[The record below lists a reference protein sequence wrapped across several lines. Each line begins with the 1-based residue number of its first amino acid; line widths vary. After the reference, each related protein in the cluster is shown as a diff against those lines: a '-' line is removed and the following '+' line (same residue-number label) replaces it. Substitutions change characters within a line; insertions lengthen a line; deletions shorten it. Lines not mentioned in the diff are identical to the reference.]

1 MKKIMTKMMT
11 TLCVM
16 GCMAAISAPITA
28 HAEITPKGTDKGVL
42 WTQNV
47 ATGEVKIT
55 TDEDFVFD
63 ADRYRTV
70 GYSED
75 LVQDKIERYRQ
86 AGYSVIDHGVTLPP
100 YTDTAEEN
108 TTAESAPVSEATTST
123 EVASVADAATT
134 KQTETSSTTKSAEAT
149 TVSYTEA
156 EIEAAWEESN
166 RTDATCTEDG
176 VINYTN
182 SLTKETK
189 TEVIPATGHTY
200 ITTSTEDATCTEAG
214 RIVKTCDTCGDVQE
228 ETIEALG
235 HVEGEP
241 TTKVEPT
248 LFTDGVEVVTCDTC
262 GEELSSTVL
271 PAKLPHPT
279 YWIVGIISLVVLTVV
294 FCVSFI
300 VIKKRKQNSLEK

>member
-16 GCMAAISAPITA
+16 GYMAAISAPITA
-28 HAEITPKGTDKGVL
+28 HAEIDSGTYGIDQDHFTL
-42 WTQNV
+42 WMQNV
-47 ATGEVKIT
+47 ETGEVTISHG
-55 TDEDFVFD
+55 EDFVYD
-63 ADRYRTV
+63 ADLNRQC
-70 GYSED
+70 GISED
-75 LVQDKIERYRQ
+75 IVQREIEKYRR
-86 AGYSVIDHGVTLPP
+86 AGSPVIDHGVTLPP
-100 YTDTAEEN
+100 YTDSNE
-108 TTAESAPVSEATTST
+108 TTTTSET
-123 EVASVADAATT
+123 APAGTIDASTT
-134 KQTETSSTTKSAEAT
+134 KQTEASSTTKSAEAT
-149 TVSYTEA
+149 PVSYTDA

-176 VINYTN
+176 VIYYKN
-182 SLTKETK
+182 SLTNETK
-189 TEVIPATGHTY
+189 TEAIPATGHTY
-200 ITTSTEDATCTEAG
+200 TTTSTEDATCTEAG
-214 RIVKTCDTCGDVQE
+214 KIVKACDACGDVQE

-271 PAKLPHPT
+271 PAKLPHST